1 MAKKGIY
8 ISSILIFCL
17 LIQSEKINALNISP
31 SMFSLYTD
39 TVINLITKDTVFE
52 ESYPKDSIIKK
63 ELYAL
68 KKNWTTTKPLES
80 DSASAISEKLLSENP
95 IFLEYWDNAQVFSY
109 ENITYSDLPLKIE
122 IPLVKNEEKFQI
134 TWYGN
139 LNFKYGLRWGRMHR
153 GLDLFLRTGD
163 SVVSAF
169 NGVVRYA
176 KFNSSGFGNC
186 VVVRHLNGLETVYG
200 HLSKISVSENQYV
213 QAGELVGLGGTTGR
227 SNGPHLHFET
237 RYKDFSIDP
246 ETFADVRSSK
256 LLSETFVLYKSA
268 LQEIRYPT
276 ASVSKKK
283 IKYSKKQP
291 VKKSKYKKA
300 TSKKSIKSKPKSKK
314 KTVTSKK
321 TVKKPTVKK
330 PIKKSTSS
338 NKKPIKKKKK

>member
-8 ISSILIFCL
+8 IISILIFCL

-31 SMFSLYTD
+31 SIFSLHTD

-63 ELYAL
+63 ELYSF

-95 IFLEYWDNAQVFSY
+95 IFLEYWDNTQVFTY
-109 ENITYSDLPLKIE
+109 ENLTYSDLPLKIE

-276 ASVSKKK
+276 DSVSKKK

-314 KTVTSKK
+314 KPVTSKK
-321 TVKKPTVKK
+321 TVKKPTAKK

>member
-8 ISSILIFCL
+8 IISILIFCL

-31 SMFSLYTD
+31 SIFSLHTD

-63 ELYAL
+63 ELYSF

-95 IFLEYWDNAQVFSY
+95 IFLEYWDNTQVFTY
-109 ENITYSDLPLKIE
+109 ENLTYSDLPLKIE

-227 SNGPHLHFET
+227 SNGPHLHFEI
-237 RYKDFSIDP
+237 RDKQERPINPMLFGFDIKDTSTPVIKSVYVYPLDKNSINK
-246 ETFADVRSSK
+246 K
-256 LLSETFVLYKSA
+256 LAT
-268 LQEIRYPT
+268 
-276 ASVSKKK
+276 
-283 IKYSKKQP
+283 
-291 VKKSKYKKA
+291 KKSKSVQF
-300 TSKKSIKSKPKSKK
+300 TSLVNCIAIKGIDNNAI
-314 KTVTSKK
+314 T
-321 TVKKPTVKK
+321 
-330 PIKKSTSS
+330 
-338 NKKPIKKKKK
+338 NKIYDDILFEKLNIIFFVNIEN

>member
-1 MAKKGIY
+1 MSKKVFY
-8 ISSILIFCL
+8 IISLSILYL
-17 LIQSEKINALNISP
+17 LSTIKESNALEHSHTF
-31 SMFSLYTD
+31 FSFNKD
-39 TVINLITKDTVFE
+39 TVINLITKDTIFE
-52 ESYPKDSIIKK
+52 ESFPKDSIIKK
-63 ELYAL
+63 NLNSF
-68 KKNWTTTKPLES
+68 KKNWVTTEPLDS
-80 DSASAISEKLLSENP
+80 DSAALISEKLLSENP
-95 IFLEYWDNAQVFSY
+95 IFLEYWDNTQVFTY
-109 ENITYSDLPLKIE
+109 ENVTYADLPTKIE
-122 IPLVKNEEKFQI
+122 IPLVQKGEKFQM

-139 LNFKYGLRWGRMHR
+139 LNFKYGWRWGRMHR

-176 KFNSSGFGNC
+176 RFNSSGFGNC

-200 HLSKISVSENQYV
+200 HLSKISVSEDQYV

-314 KTVTSKK
+314 KPVTSKK
-321 TVKKPTVKK
+321 TVKKPTAKK